1 MLFIAEKDSDGVIPY
16 LLTTILDECVNGV
29 ILSDPDLPDSPIVY
43 ANKAFETLT
52 GYSQEE
58 TIGFNCRFLQANDQ
72 NQEASK
78 QISEAMKKQESIEVT
93 IRNYKKDG
101 TLFYNRL
108 KITPLLDRKG
118 RIIYY
123 LGVQHDVTE
132 QVEENNEIRE
142 LNAIIA
148 MLSK

>member
-1 MLFIAEKDSDGVIPY
+1 MLFIAEKDSDGVIPS

-29 ILSDPDLPDSPIVY
+29 ILSDPDLPDAPIVY

-58 TIGFNCRFLQANDQ
+58 TIGFNCRFLQADDQ

-78 QISEAMKKQESIEVT
+78 QISEAMKNQESIEVT

-108 KITPLLDRKG
+108 KIIPLLDTKN

-123 LGVQHDVTE
+123 LGVQYDMTE
-132 QVEENNEIRE
+132 QVDRDNEIRE

>member
-1 MLFIAEKDSDGVIPY
+1 MLFIDEKDSDGVIPH
-16 LLTTILDECVNGV
+16 LLTAILDECINGV
-29 ILSDPDLPDSPIVY
+29 ILSDPDLPDTPIVY

-58 TIGFNCRFLQANDQ
+58 TIGFNCRFLQADDQ

-108 KITPLLDRKG
+108 KITPLLDRKS

>member
-1 MLFIAEKDSDGVIPY
+1 MLFIDEKDSDGVIPH
-16 LLTTILDECVNGV
+16 LLTAILDECINGV
-29 ILSDPDLPDSPIVY
+29 ILSDPDLPDTPIVY

-58 TIGFNCRFLQANDQ
+58 TIGFNCRFLQADDQ

-108 KITPLLDRKG
+108 KITPLLDKKG

-123 LGVQHDVTE
+123 LGVQYDMTE
-132 QVEENNEIRE
+132 QVEADNEIRE

>member
-16 LLTTILDECVNGV
+16 LLTTILDECFNGV
-29 ILSDPDLPDSPIVY
+29 ILSDPDLPDAPIVY

-58 TIGFNCRFLQANDQ
+58 TIGFNCRFLQADDQ

-78 QISEAMKKQESIEVT
+78 QISEAMKNQESIEVT

-108 KITPLLDRKG
+108 KIIPLLDTKN

-123 LGVQHDVTE
+123 LGVQYDMTE
-132 QVEENNEIRE
+132 QVDTDNEIRE

>member
-108 KITPLLDRKG
+108 KITPLLDKKG

-123 LGVQHDVTE
+123 LGVQYDMTE
-132 QVEENNEIRE
+132 QVEANNEIRE

>member
-58 TIGFNCRFLQANDQ
+58 TIGFNCRFLQADDQ

-108 KITPLLDRKG
+108 KITPLLDKKG

-123 LGVQHDVTE
+123 LGVQYDMTE
-132 QVEENNEIRE
+132 QVEANNEIRE

>member
-1 MLFIAEKDSDGVIPY
+1 MLFIAEKDSDGVIPS

-29 ILSDPDLPDSPIVY
+29 ILSDPDLPDAPIVY

-58 TIGFNCRFLQANDQ
+58 TIGFNCRFLQADDQ

-108 KITPLLDRKG
+108 KIIPLLDTKN

-123 LGVQHDVTE
+123 LGVQYDMTE
-132 QVEENNEIRE
+132 QVDRDNEIRE

>member
-1 MLFIAEKDSDGVIPY
+1 
-16 LLTTILDECVNGV
+16 
-29 ILSDPDLPDSPIVY
+29 
-43 ANKAFETLT
+43 
-52 GYSQEE
+52 
-58 TIGFNCRFLQANDQ
+58 LQANDQ

-108 KITPLLDRKG
+108 KITPLLDKKG

-123 LGVQHDVTE
+123 LGVQYDMTE
-132 QVEENNEIRE
+132 QVEANNEIRE

>member
-1 MLFIAEKDSDGVIPY
+1 MLFIDEKDSDGVIPH
-16 LLTTILDECVNGV
+16 LLTAILDECINGV
-29 ILSDPDLPDSPIVY
+29 ILSDPDLPDTPIVY

-58 TIGFNCRFLQANDQ
+58 TIGFNCRFLQADDQ

-108 KITPLLDRKG
+108 KIIPLLDTKS

-123 LGVQHDVTE
+123 LGVQYDMTE
-132 QVEENNEIRE
+132 QVDTDNEIRE

>member
-78 QISEAMKKQESIEVT
+78 QISEAMKNQESIEVT

-108 KITPLLDRKG
+108 KITPLLDKKG

-123 LGVQHDVTE
+123 LGVQYDMTE
-132 QVEENNEIRE
+132 QVEANNEIRE

>member
-43 ANKAFETLT
+43 ANKALETLT

-108 KITPLLDRKG
+108 KITPLLDKKG

-123 LGVQHDVTE
+123 LGVQYDMTE
-132 QVEENNEIRE
+132 QVEANNEIRE

>member
-1 MLFIAEKDSDGVIPY
+1 MLFIAEKDSDGVIPH

-29 ILSDPDLPDSPIVY
+29 ILSDPDLPDNPIVY
-43 ANKAFETLT
+43 TNKAFETLT
-52 GYSQEE
+52 GYHQKDA
-58 TIGFNCRFLQANDQ
+58 IGLNCRFLQAEDR

-78 QISEAMKKQESIEVT
+78 QISAAMKKNESIEVT
-93 IRNYKKDG
+93 IRNYKKNG

-108 KITPLLDRKG
+108 KITPLLDKKN

-132 QVEENNEIRE
+132 QVEEENEIRE

>member
-58 TIGFNCRFLQANDQ
+58 TIGFNCRFLQADDQ

-78 QISEAMKKQESIEVT
+78 QISEAIKKQESIEVT

-108 KITPLLDRKG
+108 KITPLLDKKG

-123 LGVQHDVTE
+123 LGVQYDMTE
-132 QVEENNEIRE
+132 QVEANNEIRE

>member
-29 ILSDPDLPDSPIVY
+29 ILSDPDLPDAPIVY

-58 TIGFNCRFLQANDQ
+58 TIGLNCRFLQANDQ

-78 QISEAMKKQESIEVT
+78 QISEALKKQESI
-93 IRNYKKDG
+93 
-101 TLFYNRL
+101 
-108 KITPLLDRKG
+108 
-118 RIIYY
+118 
-123 LGVQHDVTE
+123 
-132 QVEENNEIRE
+132 
-142 LNAIIA
+142 
-148 MLSK
+148 

>member
-1 MLFIAEKDSDGVIPY
+1 VIPY

-29 ILSDPDLPDSPIVY
+29 ILSDPDLPDAPIVY

-78 QISEAMKKQESIEVT
+78 QISEAMNKQESIEVT

-108 KITPLLDRKG
+108 KITPLLDRKS

-123 LGVQHDVTE
+123 LGVQYDMTE
-132 QVEENNEIRE
+132 QVEADNEIRE

>member
-1 MLFIAEKDSDGVIPY
+1 MLFIAEKDSDGVIPH

-29 ILSDPDLPDSPIVY
+29 ILSDPDLPDTPIVY
-43 ANKAFETLT
+43 TNKAFETLT
-52 GYSQEE
+52 GYHQEDA
-58 TIGFNCRFLQANDQ
+58 IGLNCRFLQADDR

-78 QISEAMKKQESIEVT
+78 QISEAMKKNESIEVT
-93 IRNYKKDG
+93 IRNYKKNG

-108 KITPLLDRKG
+108 KITPLLDRKN

-132 QVEENNEIRE
+132 QVEEENEIRE